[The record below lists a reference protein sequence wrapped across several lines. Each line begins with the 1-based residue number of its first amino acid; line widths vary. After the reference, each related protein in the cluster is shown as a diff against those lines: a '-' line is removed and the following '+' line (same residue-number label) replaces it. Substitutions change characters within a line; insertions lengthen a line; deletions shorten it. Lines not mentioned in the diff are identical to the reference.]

1 MSAQAVDQATSV
13 TVESKKAAIEQLNK
27 EGNFLFG
34 CKELSEALDK
44 YMEAVEIDPVSPLT
58 SKPLRNT
65 TVVQFEC
72 GRYTEC
78 IKGIK
83 DILELMVV
91 QPLDDK
97 IVISNLQ
104 RLLKRAYDHVPT
116 SSLQEKL
123 QRRLKIFACLPRD
136 RASMFTSPEY
146 FRIGNDVAEPL
157 SVEVP
162 KDSLKKGDII
172 SFFFAGI
179 GDARHLYATIIDLHE
194 SGNKTTATPRKY
206 HFVANDLNMCSL
218 TRNLIIWTLL
228 DELSALDHGSD
239 QGLMVLTTIFF
250 IYRPIIMPGYV
261 YKFLCAT
268 MEAILAKLD
277 KYDIPRYID
286 VLKHWASNG
295 FGIFTTE
302 KVIQGTRDKLSQKS
316 LLHDYRDTSKVCT
329 EEKEFYAKYALVY
342 PPEKMI
348 LSQEPRLK
356 KLITKALK
364 EKRYSN
370 KLRKYLAKNWKFN
383 PTMMDQNW
391 YRNTLRKYG
400 HSKGYSFE
408 INPFSAIWH
417 FQDTWKGTEPSS
429 LFDHVAPTFKR
440 AANAIKEMKGIF
452 CVEALC
458 GDVTEIAEWFH
469 FDCSPTRVSRSPEF
483 PKSFDCIH
491 MSNIP
496 DYIGGHLSTF
506 LYVFPLLK
514 IGTSSYLKSNCL
526 RNPGSWDCLEA
537 FLADYQCITDK
548 EMLRKLTGV
557 IAALEPGKDELLPLI
572 KYNSY
577 SREALDSQDA
587 WSALLP
593 QAEFQKWFYTLFFRI
608 ALPHNVD
615 ISKTD
620 AIILSPLN
628 LTVLFR
634 LIDQLHNH
642 GYPSHWMSEI
652 IYNIIENKVASTC
665 RPPRATPTTVSALMR
680 QYKLKKLCTGPFADE
695 IATLTR
701 IFSPILPF
709 VLESQKIPSQE
720 DIHKYTFPLEK
731 MYTVQEMPNN
741 LTLLFWSDKLFREV
755 GQVGFC
761 AMYQNIR
768 PLLDPTWGDEM
779 DAQFKGIQFKTF
791 REKGMVLWSTIE
803 WNLETSE
810 ASAWMPSS
818 LMDRMIRER
827 DWGCGLFR
835 TDTWERCWDKLSL
848 VSNARKGEKWED
860 DITSVEDIKL
870 AQSIKKG
877 VNLEK

>member
-44 YMEAVEIDPVSPLT
+44 
-58 SKPLRNT
+58 
-65 TVVQFEC
+65 
-72 GRYTEC
+72 
-78 IKGIK
+78 
-83 DILELMVV
+83 
-91 QPLDDK
+91 
-97 IVISNLQ
+97 
-104 RLLKRAYDHVPT
+104 
-116 SSLQEKL
+116 
-123 QRRLKIFACLPRD
+123 
-136 RASMFTSPEY
+136 FTSPEY

-277 KYDIPRYID
+277 
-286 VLKHWASNG
+286 
-295 FGIFTTE
+295 